1 MYNERD
7 EAFHLVDLHPPLTIR
22 ASQGVYL
29 EDLLNEPMAH
39 FPGIGWMIPPTTGC
53 RKSTHRRFPFSAY
66 PGGRDLVGSMTAY
79 GRKHSSASKDFF
91 PHLWSEVSASTAV
104 AVPCSARLRIS
115 ERRSKPKMPH
125 RLKADYEPSPRL
137 SNTICGVA
145 IVEAPAMVNS
155 SKD

>member
-79 GRKHSSASKDFF
+79 GCKHSSASKQFLFF
-91 PHLWSEVSASTAV
+91 PIFGLESRLQPPCPLPVRHGYKLANDVLNRKCLTA
-104 AVPCSARLRIS
+104 
-115 ERRSKPKMPH
+115 
-125 RLKADYEPSPRL
+125 
-137 SNTICGVA
+137 
-145 IVEAPAMVNS
+145 
-155 SKD
+155 

>member
-29 EDLLNEPMAH
+29 EDLLNEPIAH
-39 FPGIGWMIPPTTGC
+39 FSGIVWIIPPTAGC

-66 PGGRDLVGSMTAY
+66 PDGRDLVEDMTAY

-91 PHLWSEVSASTAV
+91 SFPSLVWSLGFNRCGRCLFSTAT
-104 AVPCSARLRIS
+104 
-115 ERRSKPKMPH
+115 
-125 RLKADYEPSPRL
+125 
-137 SNTICGVA
+137 N
-145 IVEAPAMVNS
+145 
-155 SKD
+155 